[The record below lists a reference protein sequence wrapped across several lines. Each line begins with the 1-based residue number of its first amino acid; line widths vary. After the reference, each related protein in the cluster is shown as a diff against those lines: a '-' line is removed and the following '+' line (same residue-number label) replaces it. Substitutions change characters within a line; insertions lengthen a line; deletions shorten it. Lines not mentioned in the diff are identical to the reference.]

1 MKAQTIGFHEVFLN
15 QAQQLA
21 DKMSSTDNSHVYI
34 YLHAC
39 LNNALRALKS
49 AIGIPEAEK
58 QMRVEIQRY
67 SQLICLLNNTRTED
81 LVLQEALILISLNSS
96 MKQTFKELKLK
107 LLNNKIQ
114 KGGTSHA

>member
-15 QAQQLA
+15 QAQQLT
-21 DKMSSTDNSHVYI
+21 DKMPSTDNSPVCI

-49 AIGIPEAEK
+49 AVGIPEAEE
-58 QMRVEIQRY
+58 QMRVEINRY
-67 SQLICLLNNTRTED
+67 AGLINILNNARAED
-81 LVLQEALILISLNSS
+81 LMLQEVLILMSLNSS
-96 MKQTFKELKLK
+96 MEQTLKELKLK

-114 KGGTSHA
+114 KGGTTHA